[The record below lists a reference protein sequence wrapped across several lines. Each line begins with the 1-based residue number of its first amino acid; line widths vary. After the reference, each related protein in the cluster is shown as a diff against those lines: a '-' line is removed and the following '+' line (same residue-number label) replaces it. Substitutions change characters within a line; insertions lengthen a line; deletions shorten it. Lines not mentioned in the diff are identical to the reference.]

1 MKTGSSAR
9 SRCAA
14 AVAVALIIASG
25 IVSAQTYQGGMRGLV
40 KDAQGVIPGVEITL
54 INEATNAARTVTTN
68 EVGEYSFTSV
78 LPGTYSVRAAL
89 PGFRTEERKG
99 LRLATQQNV
108 NMDFTL
114 EVGALSEQ
122 ITVTAQTP
130 VVERATASVATT
142 MTAAQ
147 IAAIPIFGRNTFYT
161 AIATPG
167 VIQSGDPQFVRY
179 QDQSGSSLLSL
190 GGGPRRGNAYMI
202 EGVSITDFINRASWV
217 PSTEAVEDMRVQ
229 LKTYDAEMG
238 RAAGGVFNVT
248 AKSGSNDWHGSALFM
263 NKPGWGT
270 GQLFFAK
277 RAGTPNPPQYYY
289 SWAGSIGGPID
300 KDKTFFW
307 FSKDDYKQKS
317 TRNNVLT
324 FPTVAERSG
333 DFSQSG
339 ITIYDPLTTRPSP
352 SGTGFIRDPFP
363 GNVIPADRLN
373 PIARAM
379 LAQMP
384 VPQSGRSFT
393 GSAILDDGPQDQETI
408 KIDHRWSDKW
418 TTTGMYGH
426 QYTKEPGSAFWGP
439 HGTIPAD
446 PSGTTLFRTVHFF
459 STNQVVVPNNTTAIA
474 LRYGYNRFN
483 NDGTNYAGSFDPASL
498 GYPAYFTSGLSAGA
512 FPSVTMN
519 GYSNIGH
526 GGQNVTNYIGQTAN
540 ATVSKF
546 MGKHSVKFGADYRRI
561 LADTVP
567 PNNGSFAFNQAF
579 TQGPNPNTASSA
591 AGDSFASFLLGYPA
605 SGSTNVATP
614 GTYYTDYYSAFIQD
628 DFRASSNLTLNV
640 GLRYEYEPGIAAD
653 GDRFTVGFDRDAP
666 FPVQVPGM
674 ELEGGLMYAGVD
686 GYPTRQGKPLN
697 NVAPR
702 GGFAYSVTEKT
713 VIRGGYG
720 LYWVPPISDT
730 GESAIGSR
738 GYSASTTFLASVDG
752 GLTPVGTISDPYPA
766 GITPP
771 QGNSL
776 GLATGAGSV
785 IDFVDQD
792 SKPGY
797 VQQYSLDWQRELPGE
812 MAIAFG
818 YMGSRSERLSLGGTS
833 DTTVNINQ
841 LDPQYQALG
850 TALQQTV
857 PNPFFGIAAF
867 GNLSRSATISRGQL
881 LRPFPQF
888 DNVLMHRVNQAR
900 ARYSALVTRWTKR
913 MSNSYSLDVNYTF
926 SRLEDNQFG
935 ENNTFSS
942 RQGNALDNYDLDAE
956 FGVSLLDV
964 AHRLNVNASFQLPF
978 GEDRKWLTSGVGN
991 AIAGGW
997 TITMAGRYQTGFP
1010 LNISQSSNNSNLL
1023 GSNQRPNIVPG
1034 VDPMT
1039 TGSQEERAVSGW
1051 INPAA
1056 FSAAPAF
1063 TFGNSP
1069 RTNPDW
1075 RGPGQRTT
1083 DLAVS
1088 KTQRIG
1094 SKSLSLRV
1102 DVLNLFDDP
1111 LFTGPVSTFGTS
1123 TFGRIQS
1130 VGGFARSL
1138 QFQVRLG
1145 W

>member
-1 MKTGSSAR
+1 VT
-9 SRCAA
+9 C
-14 AVAVALIIASG
+14 VFVALILASDV
-25 IVSAQTYQGGMRGLV
+25 VSAQTYQGGLRGVV
-40 KDAQGVIPGVEITL
+40 KDAQGVVPGVEVIL
-54 INEATNAARTVTTN
+54 INESTNAIRSADTN

-78 LPGTYSVRAAL
+78 LPGAYSIKVSL
-89 PGFRTEERKG
+89 TGFKTEERTG
-99 LRLATQQNV
+99 LRIATQQTV

-114 EVGALSEQ
+114 EVGGLTEQ

-130 VVERATASVATT
+130 VVERSTAGVATT

-147 IAAIPIFGRNTFYT
+147 ISAIPIFGRNTFYT
-161 AIATPG
+161 AIATPS

-190 GGGPRRGNAYMI
+190 GGGPRRGNAYLI

-217 PSTEAVEDMRVQ
+217 PSTEAVEDMKIQ

-248 AKSGSNDWHGSALFM
+248 ARSGSNTWHGSALFM

-289 SWAGSIGGPID
+289 SWAGSIGGPINRD
-300 KDKTFFW
+300 RTFFW

-324 FPTVAERSG
+324 LPTLRERSG
-333 DFSQSG
+333 DFSQSRV
-339 ITIYDPLTTRPSP
+339 TIYDPLTTRPNPNGS
-352 SGTGFIRDPFP
+352 GFIRDPFP
-363 GNVIPADRLN
+363 GNIIPRDRLN
-373 PIARAM
+373 PIALAM
-379 LAQMP
+379 LTDMP
-384 VPQSGRSFT
+384 APQSGRSFT
-393 GSAILDDGPQDQETI
+393 GSASLDDGPQDQETI
-408 KIDHRWSDKW
+408 KIDHRWSARW

-426 QYTKEPGSAFWGP
+426 QHTKEPGSAFWGT

-459 STNQVVVPNNTTAIA
+459 STNQIIVPNNTTAIA
-474 LRYGYNRFN
+474 LRYGYNRFE
-483 NDGTNYAGSFDPASL
+483 NDGTNYAGRFDAASL
-498 GYPAYFTSGLSAGA
+498 GYPAYFASGLSDGA
-512 FPSVTMN
+512 FPSITMN

-526 GGQNVTNYIGQTAN
+526 GGRNITNYVGQTAN
-540 ATVSKF
+540 ATLSKF
-546 MGKHSVKFGADYRRI
+546 MGKHSIKLGVDYRRV
-561 LADTVP
+561 LAETFP
-567 PNNGSFAFNQAF
+567 PNNASFAFSQSF
-579 TQGPNPNTASSA
+579 TQGPNPNTASST
-591 AGDSFASFLLGYPA
+591 AGDSFASFLLGYPT
-605 SGSTNVATP
+605 SGSTNIATP

-628 DFRASSNLTLNV
+628 DWRASSSFTLNY
-640 GLRYEYEPGIAAD
+640 GLRYEYEPGIAAEANQ
-653 GDRFTVGFDRDAP
+653 FTVGFDRDAL
-666 FPVQVPGM
+666 FPVQVAGM
-674 ELEGGLMYAGVD
+674 ELRGGLMYAGVD

-697 NVAPR
+697 DVAPR
-702 GGFAYSVTEKT
+702 GGFAWSVTEKM

-720 LYWVPPISDT
+720 LYWVPPVSDT

-738 GYSASTTFLASVDG
+738 GYSASTTFLSSTDG
-752 GLTPVGTISDPYPA
+752 GLTPVGTISNPYPS
-766 GITPP
+766 GIELP
-771 QGNSL
+771 QGNAL

-797 VQQYSLDWQRELPGE
+797 VQQFSLDWQRELPGE
-812 MAIAFG
+812 MAIAVG

-841 LDPQYQALG
+841 LNPQYQALG
-850 TALQQTV
+850 AALQQTV

-867 GNLSRSATISRGQL
+867 GNLSRSPTIARGQL

-900 ARYSALVTRWTKR
+900 ARYNALVTRWTKR
-913 MSNSYSLDVNYTF
+913 MSNTYALDVNYTF

-935 ENNTFSS
+935 ESNTFSN
-942 RQGNALDNYDLDAE
+942 RQGNALNNYDLDAE

-964 AHRLNVNASFQLPF
+964 AHRLNVNATFQLPF
-978 GEDRKWLTSGVGN
+978 GEDRKWLTSGLGN
-991 AIAGGW
+991 ALAGGW
-997 TITMAGRYQTGFP
+997 TITIAGRYQSGFP

-1023 GSNQRPNIVPG
+1023 GSNQRPNIAPG
-1034 VDPMT
+1034 IDAMT
-1039 TGSQEERAVSGW
+1039 TGSQEERAVGGW

-1069 RTNPDW
+1069 RTNPEW

-1083 DLAVS
+1083 DLAIS
-1088 KTQRIG
+1088 KTQRVG
-1094 SKSLSLRV
+1094 DKSVALRV

-1111 LFTGPVSTFGTS
+1111 LFIGPVTTFGTT
-1123 TFGRIQS
+1123 TFGQITQ

-1138 QFQVRLG
+1138 QFQVRVG